1 MKLEQK
7 DGGLLLRVKVVPN
20 SSRTQVAGMLGDA
33 LKVKVAQPAE
43 GGRANRAVIELLA
56 SVLGVP
62 AGQIALVSGQ
72 TGPRKVFRISGV
84 AREVVEALLGAA
96 GGSGEA

>member
-20 SSRTQVAGMLGDA
+20 SSRTQVAGVLGDA

-72 TGPRKVFRISGV
+72 TSPRKVFRISGV